1 MKQKLM
7 VGAFVAAVSLSA
19 TAVDMSNVVKTYDL
33 QDGSKVHVFKDG
45 KMGMENKFGKSM
57 NMPEGKVMETKDG
70 TKIIMKGNEIFRH
83 DEALKKGHSEG
94 GG

>member
-7 VGAFVAAVSLSA
+7 VGAFIAAVSLSA
-19 TAVDMSNVVKTYDL
+19 AAVDMSNVVKTYEL

-57 NMPEGKVMETKDG
+57 SMPEGKVMETKDG
-70 TKIIMKGNEIFRH
+70 TKIIMKGNEIFRL

-94 GG
+94 G